1 MVLECEGVKVYNDL
15 IDLIGLGNRI
25 TRMRMTKKMTQFELA
40 EMTGLSEVYIGYI
53 ERGKRRAALDTY
65 IKIVNALGY
74 TLDDLIGEYLTSQD
88 TVALNLKELLEDC
101 RIEERKLILRLIKE
115 MVDLVH
121 IQRPD

>member
-1 MVLECEGVKVYNDL
+1 MYNDL

-88 TVALNLKELLEDC
+88 TVSLNLKELLEDC

>member
-88 TVALNLKELLEDC
+88 TVSLNLKELLEDC

-121 IQRPD
+121 IQRLD

>member
-88 TVALNLKELLEDC
+88 TVSLNLKELLEDC

>member
-25 TRMRMTKKMTQFELA
+25 TRMRMTKKMTQFQLA
-40 EMTGLSEVYIGYI
+40 EITGLSEVYIGYI

-88 TVALNLKELLEDC
+88 TISMDLKDLLEDC
-101 RIEERKLILRLIKE
+101 RLEERKLILRLIKE
-115 MVDLVH
+115 MVNLVH
-121 IQRPD
+121 IQR

>member
-1 MVLECEGVKVYNDL
+1 MYNDL

-74 TLDDLIGEYLTSQD
+74 TLDDLIGEYLTSRD
-88 TVALNLKELLEDC
+88 TISMDLKDLLEDC
-101 RIEERKLILRLIKE
+101 RLEEKKLILRLIKE
-115 MVDLVH
+115 MVNLVH
-121 IQRPD
+121 IQR

>member
-88 TVALNLKELLEDC
+88 TVSLNLKELLEDC

-115 MVDLVH
+115 MVDLIH
-121 IQRPD
+121 IQRAD

>member
-74 TLDDLIGEYLTSQD
+74 TLDDLIAEYLTSQD

-121 IQRPD
+121 LQRPD